1 MMQRRWTDQPLP
13 ARQQESLLTTDAFE
27 HLPVLRGKLKPAEE
41 SGLRTTVATLAQ
53 WDERARA
60 RGLPPN
66 WRLSDQELEATRQA
80 LLGTVAGA
88 DLWVYGYGSL
98 MWDPGFHFAEV
109 RLADLHGYCRRFCYR
124 STLGRGS
131 RDQPALMLA
140 LERGSGCCTGLAF
153 RIAGEIAE
161 VESAMLWRREMIR
174 GGYRPALLPVR
185 TPQGDITALVMTA
198 NVAHADYLG
207 ELPLED
213 TAAMIASASGVLGSN
228 RDYLEHL
235 AAQLA
240 LLGIADSYVEELLGH
255 VRTRATPHPLAGST
269 LE

>member
-1 MMQRRWTDQPLP
+1 MIPDAFVHLP
-13 ARQQESLLTTDAFE
+13 A
-27 HLPVLRGKLKPAEE
+27 LRGKLKPAEQ
-41 SGLRTTVATLAQ
+41 SGLRTTAHTLAQ

-66 WRLSDQELEATRQA
+66 WRLSDEELEATRQA
-80 LLGTVAGA
+80 LLGPHVAGA

-109 RLADLHGYCRRFCYR
+109 RLADLHGYRRRFCYR

-131 RDQPALMLA
+131 REQPALMLA
-140 LERGSGCCTGLAF
+140 LERGGGCCTGLAF
-153 RIAGEIAE
+153 RIAGDIAD
-161 VESAMLWRREMIR
+161 VDSAMLWRREMIR

-207 ELPLED
+207 ELPLGD
-213 TAAMIASASGVLGSN
+213 TAAMIASAAGVLGSN
-228 RDYLEHL
+228 RDYLEQL

-240 LLGIADSYVEELLGH
+240 LLSIPDPYVDQLLAC
-255 VRTRATPHPLAGST
+255 VRSLVAPHPLAGST
-269 LE
+269 LG